1 MKTKLDKAGVKPSDI
16 RTVKDLEKIPITSK
30 DDLIDLRR
38 VSPPWGGLIAIPPEK
53 LRKVYMSPGPIY
65 DIQSLDENFYRRV
78 EEHLYGG
85 GFRPGDIV
93 VNTWSYHMVPAGHW
107 YDEAVRR
114 LGATVI
120 PMGVGNTELQV
131 QVLHDMMVTGWI
143 GSTGFLTTILA
154 KAEEMGYDVRRD
166 FALRLAGA
174 GGEMGG
180 GPMRKMFEE
189 KYGLTT
195 CDGYGTADVGFV
207 AYECNQRS
215 GMHLCEELVVEIVD
229 PNTGK
234 QVGPGEV
241 GQVVVTPFD
250 NTYPLIRFGTGD
262 LSAYIDEPCP
272 CGRTSLRLVRIM
284 GRVGDAVRTRGMF
297 IHPRQISEVVSKFP
311 EISRYQAVVTRP
323 GTRDHLVLKVE
334 VADETTDK
342 DKLMGAIGK
351 TFQDVCRIRLDEVE
365 FVPKGTIP
373 EGAKGIVDERVY

>member
-1 MKTKLDKAGVKPSDI
+1 
-16 RTVKDLEKIPITSK
+16 
-30 DDLIDLRR
+30 
-38 VSPPWGGLIAIPPEK
+38 
-53 LRKVYMSPGPIY
+53 MSPGPIY

-78 EEHLYGG
+78 EEALYGG

-107 YDEAVRR
+107 LDKAIRR

-131 QVLHDMMVTGWI
+131 QVLHDMKVTGWL
-143 GSTGFLTTILA
+143 GSTGFLATILT

-166 FALRLAGA
+166 FALRVVSA

-195 CDGYGTADVGFV
+195 SDAYATADVGFI

-229 PNTGK
+229 SNTGK

-311 EISRYQAVVTRP
+311 EISRHQAVVTRP

-334 VADETTDK
+334 LADETIDK
-342 DKLMGAIGK
+342 DKLTGAVGK